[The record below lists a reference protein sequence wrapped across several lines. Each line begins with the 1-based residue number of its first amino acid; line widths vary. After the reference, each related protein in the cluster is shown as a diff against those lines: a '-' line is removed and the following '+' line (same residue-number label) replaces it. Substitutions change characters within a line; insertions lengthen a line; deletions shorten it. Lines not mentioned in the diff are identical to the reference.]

1 MGDFFNDF
9 NNYNNFLII
18 KVIILNIYCIFAS
31 AKYNKRQG
39 RVFIKSHLILI
50 LI

>member
-18 KVIILNIYCIFAS
+18 KVIILFIVYLHQR
-31 AKYNKRQG
+31 NKIRDKG
-39 RVFIKSHLILI
+39 ESL
-50 LI
+50 

>member
-1 MGDFFNDF
+1 MGDFF

-31 AKYNKRQG
+31 AK
-39 RVFIKSHLILI
+39 
-50 LI
+50 

>member
-18 KVIILNIYCIFAS
+18 KVIILNICRIFAT
-31 AKYNKRQG
+31 AK
-39 RVFIKSHLILI
+39 
-50 LI
+50 